1 VGSTGLISLL
11 GVGSLA
17 ACAASV
23 ALFAPSM
30 PRRTPRGRKLYE
42 EILGYREF
50 LQRVDRDRLERLG
63 GRTTDRFEKGL
74 AYALVLGA
82 ADAWADAF
90 ADLYAKPPDWYHS
103 DGDVYG
109 FRSRDFVSSLG
120 RSLNT
125 IGRTLAESP
134 PSSGGSGGGGGGF
147 SGGGSGGGGGG
158 SW

>member
-1 VGSTGLISLL
+1 
-11 GVGSLA
+11 
-17 ACAASV
+17 
-23 ALFAPSM
+23 M